1 LQDDPRLLLTWT
13 RNSEVFAF
21 VIYYSQLTTT
31 YAQTELRKWTCALID
46 LAVVKNGGTYYLPY
60 QLYATKEQ
68 FHKAYP
74 RVNQWLEQKK
84 HLDPENIFRN
94 IFWQKYGGNSINGE

>member
-1 LQDDPRLLLTWT
+1 
-13 RNSEVFAF
+13 
-21 VIYYSQLTTT
+21 VI
-31 YAQTELRKWTCALID
+31 
-46 LAVVKNGGTYYLPY
+46 KNDGTYYLPY
-60 QLYATKEQ
+60 QLHATKEQ